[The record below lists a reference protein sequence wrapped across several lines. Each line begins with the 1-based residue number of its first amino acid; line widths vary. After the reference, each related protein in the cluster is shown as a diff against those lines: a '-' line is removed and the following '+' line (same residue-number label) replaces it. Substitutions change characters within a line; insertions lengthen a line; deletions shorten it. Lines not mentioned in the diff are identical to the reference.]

1 MGLVLFLGTTF
12 FFRFHQLFFSHPRPG
27 PLSESVSATSVNQE
41 SLPRQRPRSITQAV
55 NTTIAVATTKFR
67 SWLTSRPQSIDRHT
81 TTGTLSHRPNL
92 VVSGPPTEFRL
103 LSNSHK
109 DHLRVFWVDFDF
121 AGLRQ
126 GARQT
131 EHLRAN
137 RCLIYGQTVL
147 HFESGLLFSWPP
159 IWQPVESVEPVRA
172 PSFPPS
178 VPCPRRDRPG
188 PRQGRVCTTTAP
200 VLQRQRESPA
210 QKPERSIAD

>member
-1 MGLVLFLGTTF
+1 M
-12 FFRFHQLFFSHPRPG
+12 
-27 PLSESVSATSVNQE
+27 
-41 SLPRQRPRSITQAV
+41 
-55 NTTIAVATTKFR
+55 
-67 SWLTSRPQSIDRHT
+67 
-81 TTGTLSHRPNL
+81 
-92 VVSGPPTEFRL
+92 
-103 LSNSHK
+103 
-109 DHLRVFWVDFDF
+109 DFDF

-147 HFESGLLFSWPP
+147 HFESGLPLSWPP

-200 VLQRQRESPA
+200 VLQPLVQREREAQPSSQNGRSLTRPA
-210 QKPERSIAD
+210 HPSFTPPVTPPPSTPYQAYPAAGRSAAYPSTSRARLYLGIALPCRLPRPLQGTPADSHQAPLPYSASWAQRVARHPLTNKPYKPQLRRPIYA

>member
-1 MGLVLFLGTTF
+1 M
-12 FFRFHQLFFSHPRPG
+12 
-27 PLSESVSATSVNQE
+27 
-41 SLPRQRPRSITQAV
+41 
-55 NTTIAVATTKFR
+55 
-67 SWLTSRPQSIDRHT
+67 
-81 TTGTLSHRPNL
+81 
-92 VVSGPPTEFRL
+92 
-103 LSNSHK
+103 
-109 DHLRVFWVDFDF
+109 DFDF

-147 HFESGLLFSWPP
+147 HFESGLPLSWPP

-200 VLQRQRESPA
+200 VLQPLVQRERERSPA
-210 QKPERSIAD
+210 QKPERPIADQAGPSLLHTTCHPTALHPLPSLPCCRALRRVPKYLESKTIPRDRSSLSPAPTPPGNPCGLASSTPPILSLVGPASRTSPSDEQAVQAPAQEAHLRLTPSAPPAKA